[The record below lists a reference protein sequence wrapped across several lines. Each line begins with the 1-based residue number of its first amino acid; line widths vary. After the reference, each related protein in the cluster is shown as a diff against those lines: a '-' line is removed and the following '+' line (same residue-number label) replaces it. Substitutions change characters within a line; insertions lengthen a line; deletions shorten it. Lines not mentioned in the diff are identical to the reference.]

1 LYIIRPLIA
10 LVLAQIIKIII
21 ESLRQKRFD
30 FKRIMGTGGMP
41 SSHAAITVA
50 LTTQIGKNLGVETPI
65 FAVALVFTLVILYD
79 AAGIRRAAGKQA
91 VVLNKILD
99 EIIVNKKVPDS
110 RLKELLGHTPIEVV
124 IGGLLGFFVGWI

>member
-1 LYIIRPLIA
+1 MYIIRPLIA